1 MALRDE
7 NFLAKKIGA
16 SVRTIQG
23 WRRMRKGP
31 RFRKI
36 ERLVRYSDEDIAA
49 WLNTR
54 ASGGEKPKADLT
66 ETKR

>member
-7 NFLAKKIGA
+7 YFLAKKIGA

-36 ERLVRYSDEDIAA
+36 GHLVRYSDEDIRA
-49 WLNTR
+49 WLDSR
-54 ASGGEKPKADLT
+54 DSGGEQPKADLMVA
-66 ETKR
+66 KR